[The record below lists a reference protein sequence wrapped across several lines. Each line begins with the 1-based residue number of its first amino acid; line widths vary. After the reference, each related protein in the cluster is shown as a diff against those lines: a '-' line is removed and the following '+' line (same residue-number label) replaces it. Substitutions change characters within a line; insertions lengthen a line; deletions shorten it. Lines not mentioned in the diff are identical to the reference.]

1 MSATVLLGLISLGCL
16 LGGFGLMRRG
26 WRQAGSERV
35 LERLTG
41 RSEATPEKK
50 GWRVLERELLR
61 AGIQAS
67 GGQFVLWLVLWL
79 AALALA
85 YLLGRWPA
93 ALTLLVVPP
102 MLLRLYVAWRYRQR
116 LGRMIAQLP
125 QLLDHVIRSLKSGR
139 PLGDAMLLAMG
150 DCADPLQ
157 QSFLRTRRNIER
169 GVPLGV
175 ALDEFA
181 ELYEREEFRIL
192 ALGVRINQRYGGN
205 AGELLDNLI
214 VMIRDRDKA
223 ARQLRALTG
232 ETRISALVLGILP
245 VSLAAYIFVSNP
257 DFLLNLWS
265 DPSGKA
271 VLLVALLLQVVGSLL
286 LWRMM
291 RSIR

>member
-1 MSATVLLGLISLGCL
+1 
-16 LGGFGLMRRG
+16 
-26 WRQAGSERV
+26 
-35 LERLTG
+35 
-41 RSEATPEKK
+41 
-50 GWRVLERELLR
+50 
-61 AGIQAS
+61 
-67 GGQFVLWLVLWL
+67 
-79 AALALA
+79 
-85 YLLGRWPA
+85 
-93 ALTLLVVPP
+93 
-102 MLLRLYVAWRYRQR
+102 
-116 LGRMIAQLP
+116 MIAQLP

-139 PLGDAMLLAMG
+139 PLGDAMLLAMC

-157 QSFLRTRRNIER
+157 QSFHRTRRNIER

-232 ETRISALVLGILP
+232 ETRISALVLGVLP

-257 DFLLNLWS
+257 DFLLNLWN